1 MAALTHG
8 DAQHLLATI
17 KQSWERREP
26 DLIVERLAE
35 DIDYR
40 HDPFE
45 EVIVGRNEVHA
56 LLSELAAS
64 RAHVE
69 FDVER
74 VWVSGSTALASWHAA
89 YTLRASAQRFR
100 TRGFVAIDVNADGL
114 VQRYRQW
121 SAERVVGSDATFRA
135 EDRDD

>member
-8 DAQHLLATI
+8 DAEDLLATI
-17 KQSWERREP
+17 KQGWERREP
-26 DLIVERLAE
+26 DLIVERLAK
-35 DIDYR
+35 DVDYR
-40 HDPFE
+40 RDPFE
-45 EVIVGRNEVHA
+45 EAVVGLNGVRAQLNEM
-56 LLSELAAS
+56 AAS

-89 YTLRASAQRFR
+89 YTLRASAERFR
-100 TRGFVAIDVNADGL
+100 ARGFVTLDLNADGL

-121 SAERVVGSDATFRA
+121 SVERVVGRDATFKA
-135 EDRDD
+135 EDKGD